1 MALRLTQID
10 CRGRHERHEEEVN
23 ISMADRSLVH
33 IAFYAALIAALGLVP
48 PVAIPF
54 LGGVPITAQTLGVM
68 LAGVMLGPVRGG
80 LAVLLF
86 LFLVALGAPFLAGGR
101 GGLAVFAGP
110 SVGFLIGWPV
120 GAFVAG
126 WIMQATRE
134 MNILLSAAIAAT
146 VGGILVV
153 YAFGI
158 PGVAIM
164 AGLSLPKAAL
174 GSAVYIPGDLI
185 KVAVTA
191 IVTQTVARGLPGALL
206 SRT

>member
-1 MALRLTQID
+1 
-10 CRGRHERHEEEVN
+10 
-23 ISMADRSLVH
+23 MADRSLVH

-86 LFLVALGAPFLAGGR
+86 LFLVALGAPFLSGGR
-101 GGLAVFAGP
+101 GGLGVFATP

-126 WIMQATRE
+126 WIMRATSR
-134 MNILLSAAIAAT
+134 MNMLASAAVSAA
-146 VGGILVV
+146 VGGIVVV
-153 YAFGI
+153 YLFGI
-158 PGVAIM
+158 PGVAYM
-164 AGLSLPKAAL
+164 AGLPLLEATYL
-174 GSAVYIPGDLI
+174 SAIYIPGDLV
-185 KVAVTA
+185 KVAITA
-191 IVTQTVARGLPGALL
+191 LITQTVARGLPGAIL
-206 SRT
+206 SRS

>member
-1 MALRLTQID
+1 MT
-10 CRGRHERHEEEVN
+10 
-23 ISMADRSLVH
+23 DRSLVH
-33 IAFYAALIAALGLVP
+33 VAFYAALIAALGLVP

-54 LGGVPITAQTLGVM
+54 MGGVPITAQTLGVM
-68 LAGVMLGPVRGG
+68 LAGVMLGPVRGA

-101 GGLAVFAGP
+101 GGWGVFMTP
-110 SVGFLIGWPV
+110 SVGFLIGFPV
-120 GAFVAG
+120 GAFTAG
-126 WIMQATRE
+126 WIMRATGQ
-134 MNILLSAAIAAT
+134 MNVLLASAIAAA

-164 AGLSLPKAAL
+164 AGLPLGKAAIA
-174 GSAVYIPGDLI
+174 SAIYIPGDLI

-191 IVTQTVARGLPGALL
+191 LVTQTIARGLPGALL
-206 SRT
+206 SRA

>member
-1 MALRLTQID
+1 
-10 CRGRHERHEEEVN
+10 
-23 ISMADRSLVH
+23 MADRSLVH
-33 IAFYAALIAALGLVP
+33 IAFYAALIAALGLIP

-54 LGGVPITAQTLGVM
+54 MAGVPITAQTLGVM

-86 LFLVALGAPFLAGGR
+86 LFLVALGAPFLSGGR
-101 GGLAVFAGP
+101 GGLGVFQTA

-126 WIMQATRE
+126 WIMRATGE
-134 MNILLSAAIAAT
+134 MNVLLASAISAAI
-146 VGGILVV
+146 GGIVVV

-158 PGVAIM
+158 
-164 AGLSLPKAAL
+164 AGISIVTGLPLAQAAV
-174 GSAVYIPGDLI
+174 GSAIYVPGDLI

-191 IVTQTVARGLPGALL
+191 LVAQTVARGLPGALL
-206 SRT
+206 SRA

>member
-1 MALRLTQID
+1 MT
-10 CRGRHERHEEEVN
+10 
-23 ISMADRSLVH
+23 DRSLVH
-33 IAFYAALIAALGLVP
+33 IAFYAALIAALGLIP

-54 LGGVPITAQTLGVM
+54 MGGVPITAQTLGVM
-68 LAGVMLGPVRGG
+68 LAGVMLGPIRGG

-86 LFLVALGAPFLAGGR
+86 LFLVALGAPFLSGGR
-101 GGLAVFAGP
+101 GGLGVFQTA

-126 WIMQATRE
+126 WIMRATGQ
-134 MNILLSAAIAAT
+134 MNILLSAAISA
-146 VGGILVV
+146 VIGGILVV

-164 AGLSLPKAAL
+164 ANISLVKAAA

-191 IVTQTVARGLPGALL
+191 IVVQTVARGLPGALL
-206 SRT
+206 SRA

>member
-1 MALRLTQID
+1 
-10 CRGRHERHEEEVN
+10 
-23 ISMADRSLVH
+23 MADRSLVH
-33 IAFYAALIAALGLVP
+33 VAFYAALIAALGLVP
-48 PVAIPF
+48 PVAIAF

-68 LAGVMLGPVRGG
+68 LAGVMLGPIRGA

-86 LFLVALGAPFLAGGR
+86 LFLVALGLPFLSGGR
-101 GGLAVFAGP
+101 GGLGVFMGP

-120 GAFVAG
+120 GALVAG
-126 WIMQATRE
+126 LIMQSTRE
-134 MNILLSAAIAAT
+134 LNILVSSAIAAA

-174 GSAVYIPGDLI
+174 GSAIYIPGDLV
-185 KVAVTA
+185 KVALTA
-191 IVTQTVARGLPGALL
+191 LIVQTVARGLPGAVL
-206 SRT
+206 SRS

>member
-1 MALRLTQID
+1 
-10 CRGRHERHEEEVN
+10 
-23 ISMADRSLVH
+23 MADRSLVH

-68 LAGVMLGPVRGG
+68 LAGIMLGPVRGG

-101 GGLAVFAGP
+101 GGLGVFATP

-126 WIMQATRE
+126 WIMRATPG
-134 MNILLSAAIAAT
+134 MNIFASAAISAA

-153 YAFGI
+153 YLFGI
-158 PGVAIM
+158 PGVAYM
-164 AGLSLPKAAL
+164 AGLPLTTAAL
-174 GSAVYIPGDLI
+174 GSAIYIPGDLV
-185 KVAVTA
+185 KVVLAA
-191 IVTQTVARGLPGALL
+191 LIAQTIARGLPGAML
-206 SRT
+206 SRS

>member
-1 MALRLTQID
+1 
-10 CRGRHERHEEEVN
+10 
-23 ISMADRSLVH
+23 MADRSLVH
-33 IAFYAALIAALGLVP
+33 IAFYAALIAALGLLP

-68 LAGVMLGPVRGG
+68 LAGVMLGPVRGA

-101 GGLAVFAGP
+101 GGLGVFAGP

-126 WIMQATRE
+126 LIMRSTRSSSV
-134 MNILLSAAIAAT
+134 LVSSAVAAA

-158 PGVAIM
+158 PGISM
-164 AGLSLPKAAL
+164 MTGLSLAKAAL
-174 GSAVYIPGDLI
+174 GSAVYIPGDLV
-185 KVAVTA
+185 KVAITA
-191 IVTQTVARGLPGALL
+191 VVAQTVARGLPGAVL
-206 SRT
+206 SRS